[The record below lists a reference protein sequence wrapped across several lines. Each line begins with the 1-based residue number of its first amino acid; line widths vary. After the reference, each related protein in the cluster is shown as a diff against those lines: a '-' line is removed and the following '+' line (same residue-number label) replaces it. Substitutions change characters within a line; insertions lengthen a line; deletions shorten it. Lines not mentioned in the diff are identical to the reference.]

1 MNIKEIH
8 IAEDF
13 SDVPYGRYDADGPD
27 NGQRFREELL
37 ADAIRDFD
45 EVHVYLDGAMGYGSS
60 FLDEAFAGL
69 FRNNNIDK
77 NVIKKKLKIHTE
89 LDFLK
94 DSIWS
99 YIEDAK
105 KEK

>member
-13 SDVPYGRYDADGPD
+13 SDVPYGRYDEDGPD
-27 NGQRFREELL
+27 NGQRFREEHLL
-37 ADAIRDFD
+37 DAIRDYD

-60 FLDEAFAGL
+60 FLDEAFGGL
-69 FRNNNIDK
+69 YRTDGIEK
-77 NVIKKKLKIHTE
+77 SVLKKKLKIFTE

-94 DSIWS
+94 DSIWG
-99 YIEDAK
+99 YIADAK
-105 KEK
+105 KE

>member
-13 SDVPYGRYDADGPD
+13 SDVPYGRYDEDGPD
-27 NGQRFREELL
+27 NGQRFREEHLL
-37 ADAIRDFD
+37 DAIRDYD

-60 FLDEAFAGL
+60 FLDEAFGGL
-69 FRNNNIDK
+69 YRTDGIEK
-77 NVIKKKLKIHTE
+77 SVLKKKLKIFTE

-94 DSIWS
+94 DSIWG
-99 YIEDAK
+99 YIADAK
-105 KEK
+105 K

>member
-13 SDVPYGRYDADGPD
+13 SDVPYGRYDEDGPD
-27 NGQRFREELL
+27 NGQRFRDEHLVQ
-37 ADAIRDFD
+37 AFKDFD

-60 FLDEAFAGL
+60 FLDEAFGGL
-69 FRNNNIDK
+69 YRTNNIDK
-77 NVIKKKLKIHTE
+77 TLIKKKLKIFTE

-94 DSIWS
+94 DSIWG
-99 YIEDAK
+99 YIEDSK

>member
-13 SDVPYGRYDADGPD
+13 SDVPYGRYDTDGPD
-27 NGQRFREELL
+27 NGQRFREDFLL
-37 ADAIRDFD
+37 GAIKHFD

-60 FLDEAFAGL
+60 FLDEAFGGL
-69 FRNNNIDK
+69 YRTNGIDK
-77 NVIKKKLKIHTE
+77 SVIHKKLKIFTE

-94 DSIWS
+94 DSIWE
-99 YIEDAK
+99 YIAEAK
-105 KEK
+105 KER

>member
-13 SDVPYGRYDADGPD
+13 SDVPYGRYDTDGPD
-27 NGQRFREELL
+27 NGQRFREEHLL
-37 ADAIRDFD
+37 NAIRDYD

-60 FLDEAFAGL
+60 FLDEAFGGL
-69 FRNNNIDK
+69 YRTDGIDK
-77 NVIKKKLKIHTE
+77 SVIKRKLRVFTE

-94 DSIWS
+94 DSIWG
-99 YIEDAK
+99 YIADAK
-105 KEK
+105 KE

>member
-1 MNIKEIH
+1 MSIKEIH

-13 SDVPYGRYDADGPD
+13 SDVPYGRYDEDGPD
-27 NGQRFREELL
+27 NGQRFREEHLL
-37 ADAIRDFD
+37 RAFQECD

-60 FLDEAFAGL
+60 FLEEAFGGL
-69 FRNNNIDK
+69 YRTNGIDK
-77 NVIKKKLKIHTE
+77 SIIKNKLKIFTE

-94 DSIWS
+94 DSIWG
-99 YIEDAK
+99 YIADAK